1 MRYVD
6 RRSCLAVLAFAFV
19 SFSVRAGAFST
30 DLPLPPSVEFG
41 ELYRDVQMAGLFS
54 DQKTF
59 ADAIP
64 DEPPSQMSM
73 IIRKCRNLDRRYG

>member
-1 MRYVD
+1 MCYVE
-6 RRSCLAVLAFAFV
+6 RHSYIAVLAFAFSV
-19 SFSVRAGAFST
+19 SFSVLAAAFSI

-41 ELYRDVQMAGLFS
+41 ELYRDVEMSGLFS

-64 DEPPSQMSM
+64 DEPPPPDHGG
-73 IIRKCRNLDRRYG
+73 L